1 MWSFLIGRFVFL
13 MCLTIDLIL
22 TYAWWLGAVTRQ
34 NSQKEVGNDRLQ
46 FTANNERAVQTL
58 KPSAQKNEFL
68 VIFCK
73 FAHGFS
79 SAFQLLQMHCRIFCN
94 LADSPVGFY
103 RPKKIRKSW
112 YLWPKKKPTAWWLFR
127 SRHFRKTKETKVI

>member
-1 MWSFLIGRFVFL
+1 

-22 TYAWWLGAVTRQ
+22 MGTSWFGAVTCQ
-34 NSQKEVGNDRLQ
+34 NSQKEVGMQ

-73 FAHGFS
+73 
-79 SAFQLLQMHCRIFCN
+79 
-94 LADSPVGFY
+94 
-103 RPKKIRKSW
+103 
-112 YLWPKKKPTAWWLFR
+112 
-127 SRHFRKTKETKVI
+127 